1 MERRRL
7 KKSEREAVYSKT
19 GGRCAYCG
27 TEIALSD
34 MQVDHLIPISRGGAD
49 EPSNMLPACRS
60 CNHYKHSADLEVFRS
75 MLENMPNVLMRDS
88 VTYRNA
94 LRYGLVVPRRQ
105 PVLFYFERVGIVS
118 EVKKTSE

>member
-1 MERRRL
+1 
-7 KKSEREAVYSKT
+7 
-19 GGRCAYCG
+19 
-27 TEIALSD
+27 
-34 MQVDHLIPISRGGAD
+34 
-49 EPSNMLPACRS
+49 
-60 CNHYKHSADLEVFRS
+60 